1 MNKEESKNRLGEI
14 LKRLRISSGFTQNR
28 VADYLH
34 IDRSTYTKYEHGREP
49 ELDSLIALA
58 KLYGLT
64 VDELISGIYVEPSGK
79 TETAKSPKSNDDDAE
94 SFLPLSD
101 EEKRLLIYFRTCAH
115 PSNIMNFAK
124 KLYLDDVINSIDE

>member
-1 MNKEESKNRLGEI
+1 MSKEESKNRLGEI
-14 LKRLRISSGFTQNR
+14 LKRLRISNGYTQNR

-34 IDRSTYTKYEHGREP
+34 INRSTYTKYEHGREP

-58 KLYGLT
+58 GLYGLT
-64 VDELISGIYVEPSGK
+64 VDELISGVYIEPSGK
-79 TETAKSPKSNDDDAE
+79 TETVRSPKPDKDDSE

-124 KLYLDDVINSIDE
+124 KLYLDDVVNSIDE